1 MKHWVYNIPII
12 LVGKRRFLMNS
23 DIILIDG
30 GVGTSLWEKTD
41 DKVAVWRYNIEKP
54 EIVLELHK
62 EMADAGAKYVLAN
75 TFGANRLAMKG
86 TDYTVPQIISRAMEL
101 AHNALDG
108 RDVNIS
114 LAMGPLTGLLKPFG
128 PIDKEEAYDI
138 YHEMAEAGIAGRPDA
153 VYIQTFLDLE
163 MAKIAAK
170 AVRDVDP
177 DIPLM
182 ISLTFTKSS
191 PKKGP
196 RTMMGNSVPDIIEG
210 LRPFDPIG
218 IGLNCS
224 SGPEDALP
232 IIETFSRLSDIP
244 LIFKPNA
251 GKPMM
256 EGGSEI
262 DYDEFA
268 AEVSKAAEYPGV
280 KFIGGC
286 CGANAGYIAALR
298 NKLAL

>member
-1 MKHWVYNIPII
+1 MK
-12 LVGKRRFLMNS
+12 K

-30 GVGTSLWEKTD
+30 GVGTSLWEKAD
-41 DKVAVWRYNIEKP
+41 DKVPVWRYNIENP

-62 EMADAGAKYVLAN
+62 EMANAGAKYVLAN
-75 TFGANRLAMKG
+75 TFGANRLAMHG
-86 TDYTVPQIISRAMEL
+86 TDYTVPQIVTRAMEL
-101 AHNALDG
+101 AHEALDG
-108 RDVNIS
+108 RYVKIS

-128 PIDKEEAYDI
+128 PIAPEECYDI
-138 YHEMAEAGIAGRPDA
+138 YKEMAEAGITGKPDA

-163 MAKIAAK
+163 MAKIAAR
-170 AVRDVDP
+170 AVRDTDP

-210 LRPFDPIG
+210 LRPFDPIA

-244 LIFKPNA
+244 LVFKPNA

-262 DYDEFA
+262 DFDEFA
-268 AEVSKAAEYPGV
+268 KEVVKAADYPGV
-280 KFIGGC
+280 KYIGGC

-298 NKLAL
+298 DRLAE

>member
-1 MKHWVYNIPII
+1 
-12 LVGKRRFLMNS
+12 MNK
-23 DIILIDG
+23 DIVLIDG
-30 GVGTSLWEKTD
+30 GVGTSLWEKAD

-86 TDYTVPQIISRAMEL
+86 TDYNVPQIITRAMEL
-101 AHNALDG
+101 AHEALDG

-128 PIDKEEAYDI
+128 PISPEECYDI
-138 YHEMAEAGIAGRPDA
+138 YKEMAEAGIAGHPDA

-163 MAKIAAK
+163 MARIAAR
-170 AVRDVDP
+170 AVRDTDP

-196 RTMMGNSVPDIIEG
+196 RTMMGNSVPQIIEG
-210 LRPFDPIG
+210 LREFHPIA

-232 IIETFSRLSDIP
+232 IIKAFSDQSDIP
-244 LIFKPNA
+244 LVFKPNA
-251 GKPMM
+251 GKPML

-262 DYDEFA
+262 DHDEFA
-268 AEVSKAAEYPGV
+268 AEVAKAAEYPGV
-280 KFIGGC
+280 KYFGGC
-286 CGANAGYIAALR
+286 CGANAKYIAALR
-298 NKLAL
+298 AKLGL

>member
-1 MKHWVYNIPII
+1 MK
-12 LVGKRRFLMNS
+12 K

-30 GVGTSLWEKTD
+30 GVGTSLWEKAD

-62 EMADAGAKYVLAN
+62 EMADAGANYVLAN

-86 TDYTVPQIISRAMEL
+86 TDYNVPQIISRAMEL
-101 AHNALDG
+101 AHDALDG
-108 RDVNIS
+108 RDVKIS

-128 PIDKEEAYDI
+128 PIAPEECYDI
-138 YHEMAEAGIAGRPDA
+138 YKEMAEAGIAGHPDA

-163 MAKIAAK
+163 MARIAAR
-170 AVRDVDP
+170 AVRDTDP

-196 RTMMGNSVPDIIEG
+196 RTMMGNSIPQIIEG
-210 LRPFDPIG
+210 LREFDPIA

-232 IIETFSRLSDIP
+232 IIKAFSDQSDIP
-244 LIFKPNA
+244 LVFKPNA

-262 DYDEFA
+262 DFDEFA
-268 AEVSKAAEYPGV
+268 DEVVKAAEYPGV
-280 KFIGGC
+280 RYMGGC
-286 CGANAGYIAALR
+286 CGANAKYIAALR
-298 NKLAL
+298 KKLDE